1 MAFNYLFQGMEAY
14 LDDDVEINNNVTT
27 PEDDAVAAADQS
39 AEIASDVADANSEA
53 KDSEIQAQMLV
64 QMSKLYTHVKQFGID
79 RTFVALYND
88 HGALDQVCNI
98 RFPSCESMPAEG
110 SPSSKYSQ
118 AFIAAM
124 EDEKIGLWTKI
135 KNFILGIWDWI
146 VEKAVNLKNR
156 LTKFCMLKIAD
167 IEATA
172 SKIQKEYT
180 ATHPID
186 VSRMRTCQ
194 ILSNTE
200 LLESINEVCDGLT
213 ESTNAADKAAGAVY
227 NLAKNAFNN
236 NNQSISENDQNI
248 KNCKADL
255 SEKYKQL
262 ADEIDRV
269 NAATGNGTKTELKD
283 KISEMN
289 LDTLLQ
295 NAINFGKS
303 IKTAMKDTDDIY
315 NQTVTNASNA
325 RKLIKDVRGVNSIS
339 AVFATSL
346 VEAMKTCRLCII
358 ADFTRYRYYS
368 NLTNGINNEL
378 HMPLFLKQLQK
389 K

>member
-39 AEIASDVADANSEA
+39 AEIASDVAEANSEA

-135 KNFILGIWDWI
+135 KNLILNIWDWI
-146 VEKAVNLKNR
+146 VEKAANLR
-156 LTKFCMLKIAD
+156 SRIMKFGIAKIAD
-167 IEATA
+167 LEKTVREIREKY
-172 SKIQKEYT
+172 SDL
-180 ATHPID
+180 HPID
-186 VSRMRTCQ
+186 ISRMRVCRFFFAQETRNKINKLIKLLKDDFKESQRTVHNICVVAGQYLKKDTHEASNLQTYKDELASSYANICQ
-194 ILSNTE
+194 SFQSFNKLTQDGSIIYPKKDIGDNTADFNE
-200 LLESINEVCDGLT
+200 LLNEVEEYGAQVKTDWDDIDGTYDALVGTASDVRKIIKDIRNTNDLPTVFAESLANAMKSARYNVIVFLT
-213 ESTNAADKAAGAVY
+213 FCRFYGNMSN
-227 NLAKNAFNN
+227 
-236 NNQSISENDQNI
+236 
-248 KNCKADL
+248 
-255 SEKYKQL
+255 
-262 ADEIDRV
+262 EIDR
-269 NAATGNGTKTELKD
+269 
-283 KISEMN
+283 
-289 LDTLLQ
+289 
-295 NAINFGKS
+295 
-303 IKTAMKDTDDIY
+303 
-315 NQTVTNASNA
+315 
-325 RKLIKDVRGVNSIS
+325 
-339 AVFATSL
+339 
-346 VEAMKTCRLCII
+346 
-358 ADFTRYRYYS
+358 
-368 NLTNGINNEL
+368 EL